1 MTTAPA
7 TIPLSAAPRPAWTV
21 TGTPP
26 RDAIAQLATL
36 CLDVARRRLAE
47 RAAAGDG
54 DVGRAADH
62 DHDRQ
67 LQPGG
72 PA

>member
-7 TIPLSAAPRPAWTV
+7 TIPLSAAPRPTWTV
-21 TGTPP
+21 TGTPS

-47 RAAAGDG
+47 RAAAAAGAGGQDRAGD
-54 DVGRAADH
+54 
-62 DHDRQ
+62 DRQ
-67 LQPGG
+67 DIEERNQ
-72 PA
+72 